1 MGYEPNDDAV
11 LYFCRDILPIIRRT
25 VPGVELWIVGRD
37 PTPAVRALA
46 SDTVHVSG
54 RVDDVVPYYER
65 SAVAIVPLR
74 AGGGTRLKIL
84 EAMALGRPVVT
95 TTIGCEGL
103 DVRDNEHVL
112 IADTAESFAAR
123 TVQLINSPELWQA
136 IAARARELVVNQYDW
151 DAIAGQM
158 LRLYEELT
166 EPSFVRKDDSHVAHG
181 AR

>member
-1 MGYEPNDDAV
+1 
-11 LYFCRDILPIIRRT
+11 
-25 VPGVELWIVGRD
+25 
-37 PTPAVRALA
+37 
-46 SDTVHVSG
+46 
-54 RVDDVVPYYER
+54 
-65 SAVAIVPLR
+65 
-74 AGGGTRLKIL
+74 
-84 EAMALGRPVVT
+84 MALGRPVVT